1 MSRFCHQESVN
12 RGTPQPCT
20 REIFEGMLSD
30 PAVKAVCER
39 IGSLDP
45 QAEGYADEKNRLK
58 RQLPIIIPHAQSF
71 KGTKRKSEDAEPSGL
86 VMLDV
91 DHVAD
96 PQSVYAQQVAPV
108 VEAQR
113 IYFAAITPSGHG
125 LRLIAERL
133 RGEAIE
139 DAQCRL
145 AKACGFEQIDGVTK
159 DLARASYMMPREMV
173 LHYDPQALFEAPKE
187 EDAMPALAALPAGDT
202 SEAVREDALAALPAG
217 DTSEAAGEGALAAL
231 PAGETPDAAEEGAL
245 AADEPAYKGIPY
257 SAIAQQLMA
266 LIGSGDGA
274 EQGERNT
281 VYFSLAN
288 YMRYICDFNADLL
301 LSALPAFGLSE
312 EERRRTIHS
321 ALGRPR
327 KNYIPATL
335 QSAITICEQQRKT
348 EKAFELTPIEELVK
362 GVELPRLPRLLQLV
376 LKRVPETYRPALI
389 IALLPVLGTLA
400 TRVRFLYLDKQ
411 KHSLSF
417 FSCISAPAASGKS
430 CIRKP
435 IDLLLTP
442 INEQD
447 AIERKKEQDYKE
459 QLRATKNAKMQ
470 PQDPHACPRN
480 NGVNISIAKL
490 LQLLTYAEGKHL
502 IGICEEMDTLLKT
515 ERAGTWSQKSDIYRL
530 GFDNAEYGQAYMSD
544 NSFSAK
550 VPVYYN
556 LLLTGT
562 PGSMHRFFKQDTIEN
577 GLMTRTCF
585 AQLPDTSYAEMPVFE
600 PYSQRERD
608 EIIGWARKLDQE
620 EGEISCT
627 VVERAIAQWVEEKR
641 QRALDADN
649 HAADVLRRRCAVIG
663 FRAGMLCFLLENRIP
678 KRSIG
683 EFATWVA
690 EYVFVNQMEL
700 FGDKLEQELTA
711 SLDRSERGSLTALID
726 LLPPVFCTHDL
737 IALRAK
743 RGQSV
748 KPNAVATLLLRW
760 EKAGRITK
768 LAPGQYQKQ

>member
-1 MSRFCHQESVN
+1 MSRFCYQESVN

-20 REIFEGMLSD
+20 REVFEGMLGS

-173 LHYDPQALFEAPKE
+173 LHYDPQPLFEAPKE
-187 EDAMPALAALPAGDT
+187 EDAMAALPAGDT
-202 SEAVREDALAALPAG
+202 P
-217 DTSEAAGEGALAAL
+217 EAAGEGALS
-231 PAGETPDAAEEGAL
+231 
-245 AADEPAYKGIPY
+245 ADEPAYKGIPY

-335 QSAITICEQQRKT
+335 RSAITICEQQRKT

-362 GVELPRLPRLLQLV
+362 GVALPRLPRLLQLV

-411 KHSLSF
+411 KHSFSF

-430 CIRKP
+430 FIRKP

-649 HAADVLRRRCAVIG
+649 HAADILRRRCAVIG

-726 LLPPVFCTHDL
+726 LLPTVFCTHDL

>member
-20 REIFEGMLSD
+20 REIFEGMLGS

-173 LHYDPQALFEAPKE
+173 LQYDPQPLFEAPKE
-187 EDAMPALAALPAGDT
+187 EDAMAALP
-202 SEAVREDALAALPAG
+202 ALPAG
-217 DTSEAAGEGALAAL
+217 DTSEAAG
-231 PAGETPDAAEEGAL
+231 EGAL

-411 KHSLSF
+411 KHSFSF

-430 CIRKP
+430 FIRKP

-726 LLPPVFCTHDL
+726 LLPTVFCTHDL
-737 IALRAK
+737 IVLRAK

>member
-1 MSRFCHQESVN
+1 MSRFCYQESVN

-20 REIFEGMLSD
+20 RETFEGMLGS

-173 LHYDPQALFEAPKE
+173 LHYEPQPLFEAPKE
-187 EDAMPALAALPAGDT
+187 EDAMAALAALPAGDT
-202 SEAVREDALAALPAG
+202 P
-217 DTSEAAGEGALAAL
+217 EAAG
-231 PAGETPDAAEEGAL
+231 EGAL

-362 GVELPRLPRLLQLV
+362 GVDLPRLPRLLQLV

-411 KHSLSF
+411 KHSFSF

-430 CIRKP
+430 FIRKP

-649 HAADVLRRRCAVIG
+649 HAADILRRRCAVIG

-737 IALRAK
+737 IVLRAK

>member
-1 MSRFCHQESVN
+1 MSRFCQQESVN

-20 REIFEGMLSD
+20 REIFEGMLDD

-91 DHVAD
+91 DHIAD

-173 LHYDPQALFEAPKE
+173 LHYDPQPLFEAPKE
-187 EDAMPALAALPAGDT
+187 EDAIAAMAALPALPADDTSEAAGEDAMAALAALPTGDT
-202 SEAVREDALAALPAG
+202 SEAAGEDALPAG
-217 DTSEAAGEGALAAL
+217 DTSEAAGEGAIA
-231 PAGETPDAAEEGAL
+231 AL

-348 EKAFELTPIEELVK
+348 EKAFELTPLEELVK
-362 GVELPRLPRLLQLV
+362 GVDLPRLPRLLQLV

-411 KHSLSF
+411 KHSFSF

-430 CIRKP
+430 FIRKP

-442 INEQD
+442 INEQ
-447 AIERKKEQDYKE
+447 
-459 QLRATKNAKMQ
+459 
-470 PQDPHACPRN
+470 
-480 NGVNISIAKL
+480 
-490 LQLLTYAEGKHL
+490 
-502 IGICEEMDTLLKT
+502 
-515 ERAGTWSQKSDIYRL
+515 
-530 GFDNAEYGQAYMSD
+530 
-544 NSFSAK
+544 
-550 VPVYYN
+550 
-556 LLLTGT
+556 
-562 PGSMHRFFKQDTIEN
+562 
-577 GLMTRTCF
+577 
-585 AQLPDTSYAEMPVFE
+585 
-600 PYSQRERD
+600 
-608 EIIGWARKLDQE
+608 
-620 EGEISCT
+620 
-627 VVERAIAQWVEEKR
+627 
-641 QRALDADN
+641 
-649 HAADVLRRRCAVIG
+649 
-663 FRAGMLCFLLENRIP
+663 
-678 KRSIG
+678 
-683 EFATWVA
+683 
-690 EYVFVNQMEL
+690 
-700 FGDKLEQELTA
+700 
-711 SLDRSERGSLTALID
+711 
-726 LLPPVFCTHDL
+726 
-737 IALRAK
+737 
-743 RGQSV
+743 
-748 KPNAVATLLLRW
+748 
-760 EKAGRITK
+760 
-768 LAPGQYQKQ
+768 

>member
-1 MSRFCHQESVN
+1 M
-12 RGTPQPCT
+12 
-20 REIFEGMLSD
+20 
-30 PAVKAVCER
+30 VK
-39 IGSLDP
+39 
-45 QAEGYADEKNRLK
+45 
-58 RQLPIIIPHAQSF
+58 H
-71 KGTKRKSEDAEPSGL
+71 
-86 VMLDV
+86 
-91 DHVAD
+91 
-96 PQSVYAQQVAPV
+96 
-108 VEAQR
+108 
-113 IYFAAITPSGHG
+113 
-125 LRLIAERL
+125 
-133 RGEAIE
+133 
-139 DAQCRL
+139 
-145 AKACGFEQIDGVTK
+145 
-159 DLARASYMMPREMV
+159 
-173 LHYDPQALFEAPKE
+173 
-187 EDAMPALAALPAGDT
+187 
-202 SEAVREDALAALPAG
+202 
-217 DTSEAAGEGALAAL
+217 
-231 PAGETPDAAEEGAL
+231 
-245 AADEPAYKGIPY
+245 
-257 SAIAQQLMA
+257 
-266 LIGSGDGA
+266 
-274 EQGERNT
+274 
-281 VYFSLAN
+281 
-288 YMRYICDFNADLL
+288 
-301 LSALPAFGLSE
+301 
-312 EERRRTIHS
+312 
-321 ALGRPR
+321 
-327 KNYIPATL
+327 
-335 QSAITICEQQRKT
+335 
-348 EKAFELTPIEELVK
+348 
-362 GVELPRLPRLLQLV
+362 
-376 LKRVPETYRPALI
+376 
-389 IALLPVLGTLA
+389 
-400 TRVRFLYLDKQ
+400 
-411 KHSLSF
+411 
-417 FSCISAPAASGKS
+417 PAASGKS
-430 CIRKP
+430 FIRKP

-649 HAADVLRRRCAVIG
+649 HAADILRRRCAVIG

-711 SLDRSERGSLTALID
+711 SLERSERGSLTALID

>member
-1 MSRFCHQESVN
+1 MSRFCYQESVN

-108 VEAQR
+108 VEDQR

-173 LHYDPQALFEAPKE
+173 LHYDPQPLFEAPKE
-187 EDAMPALAALPAGDT
+187 EDAMAALPAGDT
-202 SEAVREDALAALPAG
+202 P
-217 DTSEAAGEGALAAL
+217 EAAGEGAMA
-231 PAGETPDAAEEGAL
+231 AL

-362 GVELPRLPRLLQLV
+362 GVDLPRLPRLLQLV
-376 LKRVPETYRPALI
+376 LRRVPETYRPALI

-411 KHSLSF
+411 KHSFSF

-430 CIRKP
+430 FIRKP

-620 EGEISCT
+620 EGEIRCT

-649 HAADVLRRRCAVIG
+649 HAADILRRRCAVIG

>member
-1 MSRFCHQESVN
+1 MSRFCYQESVN

-173 LHYDPQALFEAPKE
+173 LHYEPQALFEAPAE
-187 EDAMPALAALPAGDT
+187 EDAMAALPALPAGDT
-202 SEAVREDALAALPAG
+202 SEAVR
-217 DTSEAAGEGALAAL
+217 
-231 PAGETPDAAEEGAL
+231 EGAL

-348 EKAFELTPIEELVK
+348 EKAFELTPLEELVK
-362 GVELPRLPRLLQLV
+362 GVDLPRLPRLLQLV

-430 CIRKP
+430 FIRKP

-726 LLPPVFCTHDL
+726 LLPPIFCTHDL

>member
-1 MSRFCHQESVN
+1 MSRFCQQESVN

-173 LHYDPQALFEAPKE
+173 LHYDPQPLFEAPKE
-187 EDAMPALAALPAGDT
+187 EDAMAALPAGDT
-202 SEAVREDALAALPAG
+202 P
-217 DTSEAAGEGALAAL
+217 EAAG
-231 PAGETPDAAEEGAL
+231 EGAL

-362 GVELPRLPRLLQLV
+362 GVDLPRLPRLLQLV

-411 KHSLSF
+411 KHSFSF

-649 HAADVLRRRCAVIG
+649 HAADILRRRCAVIG

-726 LLPPVFCTHDL
+726 LLPTVFCTHDL

>member
-1 MSRFCHQESVN
+1 
-12 RGTPQPCT
+12 
-20 REIFEGMLSD
+20 MLSD

-173 LHYDPQALFEAPKE
+173 LHYDPQALFEAPAE
-187 EDAMPALAALPAGDT
+187 EDAMAALAALPAGDT
-202 SEAVREDALAALPAG
+202 SE
-217 DTSEAAGEGALAAL
+217 
-231 PAGETPDAAEEGAL
+231 AAEEGAL

-362 GVELPRLPRLLQLV
+362 GVDLPRLPRLLQLV

-411 KHSLSF
+411 KHSFSF

-430 CIRKP
+430 FIRKP

-649 HAADVLRRRCAVIG
+649 HAADILRRRCAVIG

>member
-1 MSRFCHQESVN
+1 MSRFCYQESVN

-20 REIFEGMLSD
+20 RETFEGMLGS

-58 RQLPIIIPHAQSF
+58 RQLPIIIPHARSF

-96 PQSVYAQQVAPV
+96 PQSVYTQQVAPV
-108 VEAQR
+108 VETQR

-173 LHYDPQALFEAPKE
+173 LHYEPQALFEAPAEDALPAE
-187 EDAMPALAALPAGDT
+187 EDALPAEEDTLPAGDGDA
-202 SEAVREDALAALPAG
+202 SEADREG
-217 DTSEAAGEGALAAL
+217 
-231 PAGETPDAAEEGAL
+231 
-245 AADEPAYKGIPY
+245 ADEPAYKGIPY

-266 LIGSGDGA
+266 LIGAGDGA

-312 EERRRTIHS
+312 EERRRTIQS

-620 EGEISCT
+620 EGEIRCT
-627 VVERAIAQWVEEKR
+627 VVERAIEQWVEEKR

-649 HAADVLRRRCAVIG
+649 HAADILRRRCAVIG
-663 FRAGMLCFLLENRIP
+663 FRAGMLCFLLENHTP

-726 LLPPVFCTHDL
+726 LLPPTFCTHDL

-760 EKAGRITK
+760 EKAGRIAK

>member
-145 AKACGFEQIDGVTK
+145 AKVCGFEQIDGVTK

-173 LHYDPQALFEAPKE
+173 LHYDPQPLFEAPKE
-187 EDAMPALAALPAGDT
+187 EDALAVLPAGDT
-202 SEAVREDALAALPAG
+202 P
-217 DTSEAAGEGALAAL
+217 EAAGEGAMA
-231 PAGETPDAAEEGAL
+231 AL

-362 GVELPRLPRLLQLV
+362 GVDLPRLPRLLQLV

-430 CIRKP
+430 FIRKP

-768 LAPGQYQKQ
+768 LAPGQYQKN

>member
-1 MSRFCHQESVN
+1 
-12 RGTPQPCT
+12 
-20 REIFEGMLSD
+20 MLGS

-173 LHYDPQALFEAPKE
+173 LHYDPQALFEAPAE
-187 EDAMPALAALPAGDT
+187 EDAMA
-202 SEAVREDALAALPAG
+202 ALAALPAG
-217 DTSEAAGEGALAAL
+217 DTSEAAGEN
-231 PAGETPDAAEEGAL
+231 AL

-362 GVELPRLPRLLQLV
+362 GVDLPRLPRLLQLV

-726 LLPPVFCTHDL
+726 LLPTVFCTHDL

>member
-1 MSRFCHQESVN
+1 
-12 RGTPQPCT
+12 
-20 REIFEGMLSD
+20 MLSD

-145 AKACGFEQIDGVTK
+145 AKVCGFEQIDGVTK

-173 LHYDPQALFEAPKE
+173 LHYEPQPLFEAPKE
-187 EDAMPALAALPAGDT
+187 EDALAVLPAGDT
-202 SEAVREDALAALPAG
+202 P
-217 DTSEAAGEGALAAL
+217 EAAGEGAMA
-231 PAGETPDAAEEGAL
+231 AL

-362 GVELPRLPRLLQLV
+362 GVDLPRLPRLLQLV

-430 CIRKP
+430 FIRKP

-649 HAADVLRRRCAVIG
+649 HAADILRRRCAVIG

>member
-1 MSRFCHQESVN
+1 MSRFCYQESVN

-20 REIFEGMLSD
+20 REIFEGMLGS

-187 EDAMPALAALPAGDT
+187 EDAMAALAALPAGDT
-202 SEAVREDALAALPAG
+202 SE
-217 DTSEAAGEGALAAL
+217 
-231 PAGETPDAAEEGAL
+231 AAEEGAL

-376 LKRVPETYRPALI
+376 LRRVPETYRPALI

-649 HAADVLRRRCAVIG
+649 HAADILRRRCAVIG

-726 LLPPVFCTHDL
+726 LLPTVFCTHDL

>member
-20 REIFEGMLSD
+20 REIFEGMLGS

-173 LHYDPQALFEAPKE
+173 LHYDPQALFEAPAE
-187 EDAMPALAALPAGDT
+187 EDAMAALPALPAGDT
-202 SEAVREDALAALPAG
+202 SEAVR
-217 DTSEAAGEGALAAL
+217 
-231 PAGETPDAAEEGAL
+231 EGAL

-362 GVELPRLPRLLQLV
+362 GVALPRLPRLLQLV
-376 LKRVPETYRPALI
+376 LRRVPETYRPALI

-411 KHSLSF
+411 KHSFSF

-430 CIRKP
+430 FIRKP

-649 HAADVLRRRCAVIG
+649 HAADILRRRCAVIG

-737 IALRAK
+737 IVLRAK

>member
-1 MSRFCHQESVN
+1 
-12 RGTPQPCT
+12 
-20 REIFEGMLSD
+20 MLGS

-173 LHYDPQALFEAPKE
+173 LHYDPQALFEAPAE
-187 EDAMPALAALPAGDT
+187 EDAMAALAALPAGDTPEAVREGALAALPAGDT
-202 SEAVREDALAALPAG
+202 SEV
-217 DTSEAAGEGALAAL
+217 AGEGALAAV
-231 PAGETPDAAEEGAL
+231 
-245 AADEPAYKGIPY
+245 EPAYKGIPY

-301 LSALPAFGLSE
+301 LSVLPAFGLSE

-362 GVELPRLPRLLQLV
+362 GVALPRLPRLLQLV
-376 LKRVPETYRPALI
+376 LRRVPETYRPALI

-417 FSCISAPAASGKS
+417 FSCISAPAACGKS

-442 INEQD
+442 ISEQD

>member
-1 MSRFCHQESVN
+1 MSRFCQQESVN

-173 LHYDPQALFEAPKE
+173 LHYDPQPLFEAPKE
-187 EDAMPALAALPAGDT
+187 EGAMA
-202 SEAVREDALAALPAG
+202 ALAALPAG
-217 DTSEAAGEGALAAL
+217 DTSEAAG
-231 PAGETPDAAEEGAL
+231 EGAL

-348 EKAFELTPIEELVK
+348 EKAFELTPLEELVK
-362 GVELPRLPRLLQLV
+362 GVDLPRLPRLLQLV

-411 KHSLSF
+411 KHSFSF

-430 CIRKP
+430 FIRKP

-649 HAADVLRRRCAVIG
+649 HAADILRRRCAVIG

>member
-20 REIFEGMLSD
+20 REIFEGMLGS

-96 PQSVYAQQVAPV
+96 PQSVYTQQVAPV

-173 LHYDPQALFEAPKE
+173 LHYDPQPLFEAPKE
-187 EDAMPALAALPAGDT
+187 EDAMAALAAL
-202 SEAVREDALAALPAG
+202 AAD
-217 DTSEAAGEGALAAL
+217 DTSEAAG
-231 PAGETPDAAEEGAL
+231 EGAL

-335 QSAITICEQQRKT
+335 RSAITICEQQRKT

-362 GVELPRLPRLLQLV
+362 GVDLPRLPRLLQLV

-411 KHSLSF
+411 KHSFSF

-430 CIRKP
+430 FIRKP

-649 HAADVLRRRCAVIG
+649 HAADILRRRCAVIG

-726 LLPPVFCTHDL
+726 LLPPIFCTHDL

>member
-1 MSRFCHQESVN
+1 MSRFCSQESVN

-173 LHYDPQALFEAPKE
+173 LHYDPQPLFEAPKE
-187 EDAMPALAALPAGDT
+187 EDAMA
-202 SEAVREDALAALPAG
+202 
-217 DTSEAAGEGALAAL
+217 
-231 PAGETPDAAEEGAL
+231 AL

-362 GVELPRLPRLLQLV
+362 GVDLPRLPRLLQLV

-411 KHSLSF
+411 KHSFSF

-430 CIRKP
+430 FIRKP

-649 HAADVLRRRCAVIG
+649 HAADILRRRCAVIG

-726 LLPPVFCTHDL
+726 LLPTVFCTHDL

>member
-1 MSRFCHQESVN
+1 M
-12 RGTPQPCT
+12 
-20 REIFEGMLSD
+20 
-30 PAVKAVCER
+30 VK
-39 IGSLDP
+39 
-45 QAEGYADEKNRLK
+45 
-58 RQLPIIIPHAQSF
+58 H
-71 KGTKRKSEDAEPSGL
+71 
-86 VMLDV
+86 
-91 DHVAD
+91 
-96 PQSVYAQQVAPV
+96 
-108 VEAQR
+108 
-113 IYFAAITPSGHG
+113 
-125 LRLIAERL
+125 
-133 RGEAIE
+133 
-139 DAQCRL
+139 
-145 AKACGFEQIDGVTK
+145 
-159 DLARASYMMPREMV
+159 
-173 LHYDPQALFEAPKE
+173 
-187 EDAMPALAALPAGDT
+187 
-202 SEAVREDALAALPAG
+202 
-217 DTSEAAGEGALAAL
+217 
-231 PAGETPDAAEEGAL
+231 
-245 AADEPAYKGIPY
+245 
-257 SAIAQQLMA
+257 
-266 LIGSGDGA
+266 
-274 EQGERNT
+274 
-281 VYFSLAN
+281 
-288 YMRYICDFNADLL
+288 
-301 LSALPAFGLSE
+301 
-312 EERRRTIHS
+312 
-321 ALGRPR
+321 
-327 KNYIPATL
+327 
-335 QSAITICEQQRKT
+335 
-348 EKAFELTPIEELVK
+348 
-362 GVELPRLPRLLQLV
+362 
-376 LKRVPETYRPALI
+376 
-389 IALLPVLGTLA
+389 
-400 TRVRFLYLDKQ
+400 
-411 KHSLSF
+411 
-417 FSCISAPAASGKS
+417 PAASGKS
-430 CIRKP
+430 FIRKP

-608 EIIGWARKLDQE
+608 EIIDWARKLDQE

-649 HAADVLRRRCAVIG
+649 HAADILRRRCAVIG

-726 LLPPVFCTHDL
+726 LLPTVFCTHDL

>member
-1 MSRFCHQESVN
+1 MSRFCYQESVN

-20 REIFEGMLSD
+20 REIFEGMLGS

-187 EDAMPALAALPAGDT
+187 EDAMAALAALPAGDT
-202 SEAVREDALAALPAG
+202 PEAVR
-217 DTSEAAGEGALAAL
+217 
-231 PAGETPDAAEEGAL
+231 EGAL

-376 LKRVPETYRPALI
+376 LRRVPETYRPALI

-649 HAADVLRRRCAVIG
+649 HAADILRRRCAVIG

-726 LLPPVFCTHDL
+726 LLPTVFCTHDL

>member
-20 REIFEGMLSD
+20 REIFEGMLD
-30 PAVKAVCER
+30 APAVKAVCER

-96 PQSVYAQQVAPV
+96 PQRVYAQQVAPV

-173 LHYDPQALFEAPKE
+173 LHYEPQPLFEAPKE
-187 EDAMPALAALPAGDT
+187 EDAMAALAALPAGDT
-202 SEAVREDALAALPAG
+202 P
-217 DTSEAAGEGALAAL
+217 EAAG
-231 PAGETPDAAEEGAL
+231 EGAL

-362 GVELPRLPRLLQLV
+362 GVDLPRLPRLLQLV

-411 KHSLSF
+411 KHSFSF

-430 CIRKP
+430 FIRKP

-649 HAADVLRRRCAVIG
+649 HAADILRRRCAVIG

-726 LLPPVFCTHDL
+726 LLPTVFCTHDL

>member
-1 MSRFCHQESVN
+1 MSRFCYQESVN

-96 PQSVYAQQVAPV
+96 PQSVYAQQVAAV

-173 LHYDPQALFEAPKE
+173 LHYEPQPLFEAPKE
-187 EDAMPALAALPAGDT
+187 EDAMAALPAGDT
-202 SEAVREDALAALPAG
+202 P
-217 DTSEAAGEGALAAL
+217 EAAG
-231 PAGETPDAAEEGAL
+231 EGAL

-335 QSAITICEQQRKT
+335 RSAITICEQQRKT

-362 GVELPRLPRLLQLV
+362 GVDLPRLPRLLQLV

-411 KHSLSF
+411 KHSFSF

-430 CIRKP
+430 FIRKP

-620 EGEISCT
+620 EGEIRCT

-649 HAADVLRRRCAVIG
+649 HAADILRRRCAVIG